1 MRRAWL
7 VAGGIGLTFAIVGAV
22 DAQEEAEPRSMAPY
36 QIVAS
41 TPTQVRVDIGR
52 DRSRANALRLAT
64 VLTRS
69 EAVPATLV
77 RTRRICET
85 LCGEDDGKEC
95 HYEAVLRPSR
105 AVTEP
110 IAVLAGRPLVSSMT
124 ALSSGPE
131 QPIGSESGWL
141 DAAPLTS
148 DGGVYRWTRFDDGV
162 FLTFD
167 GNREF
172 FAPAVTLASCTQ
184 QSVDVFTRLSC
195 LDGQVQLLYEGARP
209 IVQSFAEY
217 GDAAVDPLF
226 RFRLGDKDAFLIRLG
241 LKAHMVVAL
250 LVKEDG
256 EWRLDVRAADYALLC

>member
-1 MRRAWL
+1 
-7 VAGGIGLTFAIVGAV
+7 
-22 DAQEEAEPRSMAPY
+22 MAPY

-41 TPTQVRVDIGR
+41 TPTQVRVDIGQ
-52 DRSRANALRLAT
+52 DRSRANALRRAT

-105 AVTEP
+105 AVREP
-110 IAVLAGRPLVSSMT
+110 IAVLAGRPLVSSMIS
-124 ALSSGPE
+124 LSFGPE
-131 QPIGSESGWL
+131 RPIGSESGWL
-141 DAAPLTS
+141 DAAPLTT

-167 GNREF
+167 GKREF
-172 FAPAVTLASCTQ
+172 FASGLSLASCTQ
-184 QSVDVFTRLSC
+184 HAVDVFTRLSC
-195 LDGQVQLLYEGARP
+195 VNGEVQLLYEGARP
-209 IVQSFAEY
+209 IVRSSAEY
-217 GDAAVDPLF
+217 GDAAADPLL
-226 RFRLGDKDAFLIRLG
+226 RFRLGDKDAILIRLG
-241 LKAHMVVAL
+241 LKAQMVVAL

-256 EWRLDVRAADYALLC
+256 KWRLDVRSADYALLC